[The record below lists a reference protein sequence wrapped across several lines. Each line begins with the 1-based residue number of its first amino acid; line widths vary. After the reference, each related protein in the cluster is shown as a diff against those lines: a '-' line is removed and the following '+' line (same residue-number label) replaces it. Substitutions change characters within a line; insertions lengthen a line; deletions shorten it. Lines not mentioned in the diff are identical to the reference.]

1 MYKHFIKRLLDIIL
15 SLIAIIV
22 LSPLFLVIA
31 FWIKADSKGQVFFR
45 QKRVGKHKKVFVE
58 DLNSDRLILC

>member
-31 FWIKADSKGQVFFR
+31 FWINELRPLSR
-45 QKRVGKHKKVFVE
+45 QER
-58 DLNSDRLILC
+58 